1 MCGVRISIKWQ
12 EVKTGDF
19 FFFKGTVKA
28 ITLRKGFFK
37 KRSVAG
43 TLKKLS

>member
-12 EVKTGDF
+12 EVKTGE

-43 TLKKLS
+43 TLQKLS